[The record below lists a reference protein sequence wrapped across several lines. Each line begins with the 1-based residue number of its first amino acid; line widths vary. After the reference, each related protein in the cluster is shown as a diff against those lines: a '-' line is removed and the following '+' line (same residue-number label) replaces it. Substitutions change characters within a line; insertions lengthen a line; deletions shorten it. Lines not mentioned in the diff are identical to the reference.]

1 MSGKRLTLRQL
12 QRLLPDAAIEEVG
25 ERREL
30 VIYTGLSTATYS
42 ENRDEWTERRWL
54 VPMPEFLD

>member
-1 MSGKRLTLRQL
+1 MFTTLGEL
-12 QRLLPDAAIEEVG
+12 AAALPNAHIEEVG

-30 VIYTGLSTATYS
+30 VIYTGWSSATYDT
-42 ENRDEWTERRWL
+42 EKDEWTDTPDLAL